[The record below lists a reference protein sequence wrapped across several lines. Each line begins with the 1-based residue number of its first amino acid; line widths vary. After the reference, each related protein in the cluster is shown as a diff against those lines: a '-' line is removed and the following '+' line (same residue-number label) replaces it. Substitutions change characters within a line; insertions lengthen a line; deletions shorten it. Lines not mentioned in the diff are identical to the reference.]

1 MGFGDFVKNQFID
14 VIEYVDAS
22 FSKTL
27 VVKYSRPGNEIK
39 QGAQLIVRNGQAAV
53 FVHRGQ
59 IADIFGPGN
68 YKLNTGNLPL
78 LSALA
83 AVPYLFNSPIKSD
96 LYFINT
102 TQFINNNWGTT
113 SPILKRDS
121 EMGMVRINANG
132 KFAFRV
138 SNPVVFM
145 NEVFGSRNL
154 SITREIVQYLV
165 SFVGESIAQCIGECS
180 SSVLDLATN
189 FRQLSSMLVPYVNE
203 KTQSL
208 GITIT
213 QASIESI
220 ALPKEVEKLIDEQSG
235 IGLASRD
242 MDTFIQYQSARAIRD
257 AAKQKGGLAGLG
269 AGAVVGRTV
278 AKSMADSLDRPS
290 GRKKQEPAEEKT
302 VKKELAKENTV
313 NAGDIADKIGK
324 YKKLLDEGVL
334 TQEEFDE
341 VKAMLLKEI

>member
-1 MGFGDFVKNQFID
+1 MLFR
-14 VIEYVDAS
+14 S
-22 FSKTL
+22 
-27 VVKYSRPGNEIK
+27 
-39 QGAQLIVRNGQAAV
+39 
-53 FVHRGQ
+53 Q

-180 SSVLDLATN
+180 NSVLDLATN

-213 QASIESI
+213 QA
-220 ALPKEVEKLIDEQSG
+220 
-235 IGLASRD
+235 
-242 MDTFIQYQSARAIRD
+242 
-257 AAKQKGGLAGLG
+257 
-269 AGAVVGRTV
+269 
-278 AKSMADSLDRPS
+278 
-290 GRKKQEPAEEKT
+290 
-302 VKKELAKENTV
+302 
-313 NAGDIADKIGK
+313 
-324 YKKLLDEGVL
+324 
-334 TQEEFDE
+334 
-341 VKAMLLKEI
+341 

>member
-180 SSVLDLATN
+180 NSVLDLATN

-213 QASIESI
+213 QASIESNRTI
-220 ALPKEVEKLIDEQSG
+220 SK
-235 IGLASRD
+235 ASVCD
-242 MDTFIQYQSARAIRD
+242 CI
-257 AAKQKGGLAGLG
+257 
-269 AGAVVGRTV
+269 
-278 AKSMADSLDRPS
+278 
-290 GRKKQEPAEEKT
+290 
-302 VKKELAKENTV
+302 
-313 NAGDIADKIGK
+313 
-324 YKKLLDEGVL
+324 
-334 TQEEFDE
+334 
-341 VKAMLLKEI
+341 

>member
-180 SSVLDLATN
+180 NSVLDLATN

-302 VKKELAKENTV
+302 VKKRTSKR
-313 NAGDIADKIGK
+313 KSCK
-324 YKKLLDEGVL
+324 CRRYSR
-334 TQEEFDE
+334 
-341 VKAMLLKEI
+341 